1 MDNRSVLIDRLV
13 TLFIDNITEEI
24 SPQDARDV
32 IQPIIESCL
41 NIIDDKILMNLRS
54 LAVRPYDVGECYVH
68 SGSIYQVTVA
78 HTGGASPDLTKTTV
92 IFSPSNLTISDWVS
106 GAVVNTNQLFYY
118 NGSIIRRTGGSIT
131 SFNPTSEGGWKFLN
145 GEIVNTTISSSG
157 QNISLDAFNSESK
170 AYTFTLQY
178 DLGIEWVNLVKTG
191 IYKLI
196 IINNTA
202 TAKTVTL
209 NNGVNKNIYNNEA
222 LTSLVI
228 PASTRCIFEI
238 STDGAQYY
246 YGGKVLS
253 FSSIVIDEN
262 YGPSW
267 IGDTTHAPSR
277 TSIYDKIEAVIL
289 DYNNRIDA
297 AIEGV
302 KWKTPVEVLSDDNIN
317 LLDVQTNIDG
327 VDIFEGDSVALPF
340 QTDLTE
346 NGIYVL
352 GSDGLLV
359 RSPEADTGDE
369 LSIAQFTI
377 LQGSH
382 ANETWGV
389 NNRTI
394 ELGVDPISM
403 SVRNTGTTPDA
414 TEFASGKGKIAQDG
428 EVDALLT
435 GSTSLPLQS
444 NVWISLRGLKRA
456 LNYVVGLFYTK
467 SEIDYKYQE
476 GQSLSATAAGT
487 VNDYTVV
494 LDDGSTTFGMG
505 QPRAFYLK
513 FPTGILP
520 TGVANI
526 NTGAGLTNIW
536 RQDGTALQAGD
547 IIADTRYLVT
557 LKGSAYVIMT
567 VGVTT
572 GGGGG
577 AVSSVNTK
585 TGAVTLNQDEIPD
598 GSSYKQYSQT
608 EKTKLAAISGSNTG
622 DETNTTILTKIGYT
636 PENIANKGASNGYA
650 PLVSGLVPSAHLP
663 SFVDDIVEGYLLT
676 GVFYEDSGHTI
687 AITGAVGKIYVDL
700 TAGQS
705 SKQYRW
711 SGSVYIQITN
721 GLIAST
727 DDVPE
732 GTTNKYWSNA
742 LTISSTLTGYTSG
755 TGTISSSDT
764 ILTAIQKLN
773 GNDALRWTKGGDTL
787 TAETVFGG
795 TSGNYGID
803 VRTNALT
810 SVKFLASPASAANYL
825 TFQSATNANPIV
837 TIGAEGASANAGI
850 LINLKGA
857 ESLYIKNTSGGGS
870 LKVKWWDSSGGV
882 YRNVIEEVGASNA
895 VGIGTG
901 FTTVNTASTLVL
913 GNTSTLRSNNNTLK
927 ILAGAST
934 TTASGVNIG
943 LNSNNA
949 GAFVPTTGNH
959 HFLNFW
965 NETNNS
971 FQPTSGNA
979 NLWFLNF
986 SAFTINQTGSASGS
1000 IYGVNWAPTMTS
1012 NTGIVA
1018 FLRSGMAAGTNK
1030 YFMYNDGGAHSYLN
1044 GNLSVKTSTA
1054 TAFLTL
1060 GACTSSSASLRI
1072 QNGAM
1077 PTGGAILDGNISY
1090 DGSNLRFT
1098 VSTTDYVIS
1107 KTLVASATLDFPSIS
1122 ANSYQDL
1129 TITVTGAAVG
1139 DIVSLGVD
1147 AAAIGA
1153 NIYFPTPWVSAAD
1166 TVTIRAV
1173 NNDISSSYDP
1183 ASVTFKV
1190 SVQKI

>member
-24 SPQDARDV
+24 SPAYARAV

-41 NIIDDKILMNLRS
+41 NLIDDKILMNLRS

-118 NGSIIRRTGGSIT
+118 NGSIIRRTGGTIT
-131 SFNPTSEGGWKFLN
+131 SYNPNGEGGWKFLN
-145 GEIVNTTISSSG
+145 GETVSTTISSAG
-157 QNISLDAFNSESK
+157 QNITLDASESQSK
-170 AYTFTLQY
+170 AYVLTLQY
-178 DLGIEWVNLVKTG
+178 DLGIEWVNLIRTG

-196 IINNTA
+196 IFNNTT

-302 KWKTPVEVLSDDNIN
+302 KWKTPVIVLPTENID
-317 LLDVQTNIDG
+317 LGLDWYNIDG
-327 VDIFEGDSVALPF
+327 IDIYEGDRVALALQSNP
-340 QTDLTE
+340 TE

-352 GSDGLLV
+352 GSDNFLT
-359 RSPEADTGDE
+359 RSTDADTGDE
-369 LSIAQFTI
+369 LAIAQFI
-377 LQGSH
+377 VLQGSH

-394 ELGVDPISM
+394 SLGSTAISL
-403 SVRNTGTTPDA
+403 SIRNNNTTPDA
-414 TEFASGKGKIAQDG
+414 TETVAGKGKIASDSQ
-428 EVDALLT
+428 VDAQLT
-435 GSTSLPLQS
+435 SDPSLPLQS
-444 NVWISLRGLKRA
+444 NIWISLRGLKRA
-456 LNYVVGLFYTK
+456 LNWVIGLFWTK
-467 SEIDYKYQE
+467 SESDSRYFVSQNSSGGFYDFVRWFQQNSVDRFPVPVIKDW
-476 GQSLSATAAGT
+476 GITS
-487 VNDYTVV
+487 
-494 LDDGSTTFGMG
+494 GSTINITTTTLTTAGK
-505 QPRAFYLK
+505 QDAD
-513 FPTGILP
+513 ILYID
-520 TGVANI
+520 N
-526 NTGAGLTNIW
+526 
-536 RQDGTALQAGD
+536 R
-547 IIADTRYLVT
+547 
-557 LKGSAYVIMT
+557 KGSGNITLVADESTVFFSFTGFPNIVLAPKEAVILIRISHSS
-567 VGVTT
+567 GVSFYKQFGPFTYGGS
-572 GGGGG
+572 GGGGTWG
-577 AVSSVNTK
+577 SII
-585 TGAVTLNQDEIPD
+585 GTLSDQTDLWAALTAKQD
-598 GSSYKQYSQT
+598 T
-608 EKTKLAAISGSNTG
+608 L
-622 DETNTTILTKIGYT
+622 GYT
-636 PENIANKGASNGYA
+636 AENIANKGAANGYA
-650 PLVSGLVPSAHLP
+650 PLVSGLVPSSYLP

-700 TAGQS
+700 TVGQS

-732 GTTNKYWSNA
+732 GSTNKYWSNA

-773 GNDALRWTKGGDTL
+773 GNDALRWTRGGDTL

-803 VRTNALT
+803 VRTNGLT
-810 SVKFLASPASAANYL
+810 SVKFLPSPASAVNYL

-837 TIGAEGASANAGI
+837 TIGAEGASASTGI
-850 LINLKGA
+850 LILPKGA
-857 ESLYIKNTSGGGS
+857 ESLYIKNTSGGGT
-870 LKVKWWDSSGGV
+870 LKVKWWDSYGGV

-934 TTASGVNIG
+934 TTASGINIG

-949 GAFVPTTGNH
+949 GAFVPTSGNH

-1030 YFMYNDGGAHSYLN
+1030 YFMYNDGGAQSYLN
-1044 GNLSVKTSTA
+1044 GNLSVKTGTA
-1054 TAFLTL
+1054 TAHLTL
-1060 GACTSSSASLRI
+1060 GACTSSSASLRL
-1072 QNGAM
+1072 QNGSM
-1077 PTGGAILDGNISY
+1077 PTGGAILDGNLNY

-1098 VSTTDYVIS
+1098 VSTTDYVLA
-1107 KTLVASATLDFPSIS
+1107 KTLTASATLDFPSIS

-1183 ASVTFKV
+1183 ASATFKV